1 MDNSLLFTSERH
13 HERCRVLAARCS
25 AQLRREASEPWLTLV
40 MPRGVE
46 EWKVRRWDFDPFG
59 VEEEKPK
66 AKRPRQGSIE
76 WTSGGCG
83 RWLKRRAAVAR
94 LMAPYGLIGGSG
106 VQAGSFCPGPKVFKR
121 SSRIIKEASKSTKIH
136 QSRPKMREKT
146 INIE

>member
-1 MDNSLLFTSERH
+1 
-13 HERCRVLAARCS
+13 
-25 AQLRREASEPWLTLV
+25 
-40 MPRGVE
+40 MPGGVE

-76 WTSGGCG
+76 TSGGCG

-106 VQAGSFCPGPKVFKR
+106 VQARQLLPR
-121 SSRIIKEASKSTKIH
+121 SKSF
-136 QSRPKMREKT
+136 
-146 INIE
+146 